1 MTIWNQRAVRA
12 GIALLSSLRWQIA
25 KPKLNDMSTFLV
37 PAHNLTDATE
47 RNAVALNKDLVV
59 MRGRDIRFVVRET
72 F

>member
-1 MTIWNQRAVRA
+1 
-12 GIALLSSLRWQIA
+12 
-25 KPKLNDMSTFLV
+25 MSTFLV